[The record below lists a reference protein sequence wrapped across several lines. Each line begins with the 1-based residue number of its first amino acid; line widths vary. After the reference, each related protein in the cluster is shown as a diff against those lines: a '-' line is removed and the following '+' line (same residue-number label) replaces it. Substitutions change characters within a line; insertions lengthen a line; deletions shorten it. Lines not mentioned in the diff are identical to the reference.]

1 MSVRLAVGGLMAGE
15 GNAVDDVRDAD
26 VAVADAAPGSR
37 TPDGASK
44 GILQSPSSQVRS
56 STIELAARRVEA

>member
-1 MSVRLAVGGLMAGE
+1 MAGE
-15 GNAVDDVRDAD
+15 GNAVDDVRDAV

-37 TPDGASK
+37 TPDGASE

-56 STIELAARRVEA
+56 TPRVGRPAR

>member
-1 MSVRLAVGGLMAGE
+1 MAGE
-15 GNAVDDVRDAD
+15 GNAVDDLRDAV

-56 STIELAARRVEA
+56 STIELAARRPEA